1 MKYRVTLLAV
11 CLLGALCLPVAAV
24 SLTAAEAANSA
35 PIAEN
40 LELTTYKN
48 VAINGQCAAV
58 DPEGDLVT
66 FQLVDKPARGQVA
79 LQEDGYFCYTPYENK
94 KGKDT
99 FTYVAVDA
107 NGNIS
112 QEATVKVTIEKP
124 STSVSYSDMAG
135 ETSHYAAIRL
145 AERGIYVGEKVG
157 DTYCFSPDDTVT
169 REEFLA
175 MAMTAADADALKDVT
190 LTGFYDDDDIS
201 AWAKGYVSAALLS
214 GTVQGSSNEAG
225 QTVFNAGQAITATEA
240 AVIIDRLLA
249 MGDVATADTFSQ
261 DLVPTWAYQAVV
273 NMDAVDVVSMG
284 STCPIRL
291 PEARLP
297 RCSLPCWTYWTA
309 ETTAAGSGD
318 DKQNSHG
325 TAQMR
330 CHDCY
335 LSCLKNPTPY
345 TIIFSTIT
353 AISSGL
359 AVIPSAS
366 HFSRSPITPALT

>member
-1 MKYRVTLLAV
+1 MRMPWAAAYFLLFGESYLYHIQKEAFPLKYRVTLLAV

-48 VAINGQCAAV
+48 VAISGQCAAV
-58 DPEGDLVT
+58 DPEGDLFT
-66 FQLVDKPARGQVA
+66 FQLVDRPARGQVA
-79 LQEDGYFCYTPYENK
+79 LQENGYFCYTPYENK

-107 NGNIS
+107 NGNTS

-124 STSVSYSDMAG
+124 ATSVSYSDMEG
-135 ETSHYAAIRL
+135 ETSHYAALRL
-145 AERGIYVGEKVG
+145 AERGIYVGEQVG
-157 DTYCFSPDDTVT
+157 DTYCFGPDETVT

-175 MAMTAADADALKDVT
+175 MAMTAAGVDALEDVT
-190 LTGFYDDDDIS
+190 LTGFYDDDGIS
-201 AWAKGYVSAALLS
+201 AWAKGYVSAALMS

-225 QTVFNAGQAITATEA
+225 QTVFNASQAITATEA

-273 NMDAVDVVSMG
+273 NMDAVDVVSMTSPLSEPLTRG
-284 STCPIRL
+284 
-291 PEARLP
+291 EATEMLSAMLDVLDSR
-297 RCSLPCWTYWTA
+297 
-309 ETTAAGSGD
+309 D
-318 DKQNSHG
+318 DG
-325 TAQMR
+325 GW
-330 CHDCY
+330 
-335 LSCLKNPTPY
+335 
-345 TIIFSTIT
+345 FW
-353 AISSGL
+353 
-359 AVIPSAS
+359 
-366 HFSRSPITPALT
+366 

>member
-1 MKYRVTLLAV
+1 MPLASAYFLLFGESYSYHIKKEAFPLKYRVILLAV
-11 CLLGALCLPVAAV
+11 CLLGALCMPAAAV
-24 SLTAAEAANSA
+24 SLTAAQADNHA

-40 LELTTYKN
+40 LTLTTYKD

-79 LQEDGYFCYTPYENK
+79 LQEDGAFCYTPYEGK

-107 NGNIS
+107 NGNVS

-124 STSVSYSDMAG
+124 ATSVTYSDMAG
-135 ETSHYAAIRL
+135 EASHYAALRL
-145 AERGIYVGEKVG
+145 AERDIYVGRQVG
-157 DTYCFSPDDTVT
+157 GTYCFGPDETVT

-175 MAMTAADADALKDVT
+175 MAMTAAGADALEDVT

-201 AWAKGYVSAALLS
+201 AWAKGYVSAALMS
-214 GTVQGSSNEAG
+214 GTVRGAANETG
-225 QTVFNAGQAITATEA
+225 QAVFNAGQPITATEA

-273 NMDAVDVVSMG
+273 NMDAVDVVSLSDPLSEQLTRG
-284 STCPIRL
+284 Q
-291 PEARLP
+291 A
-297 RCSLPCWTYWTA
+297 A
-309 ETTAAGSGD
+309 EMLSAMLDVLDSRDSG
-318 DKQNSHG
+318 G
-325 TAQMR
+325 W
-330 CHDCY
+330 
-335 LSCLKNPTPY
+335 
-345 TIIFSTIT
+345 FW
-353 AISSGL
+353 
-359 AVIPSAS
+359 
-366 HFSRSPITPALT
+366 

>member
-157 DTYCFSPDDTVT
+157 DTSCFSPT
-169 REEFLA
+169 A
-175 MAMTAADADALKDVT
+175 PPPPPSPPMTPSP
-190 LTGFYDDDDIS
+190 G
-201 AWAKGYVSAALLS
+201 
-214 GTVQGSSNEAG
+214 
-225 QTVFNAGQAITATEA
+225 
-240 AVIIDRLLA
+240 R
-249 MGDVATADTFSQ
+249 
-261 DLVPTWAYQAVV
+261 
-273 NMDAVDVVSMG
+273 
-284 STCPIRL
+284 
-291 PEARLP
+291 
-297 RCSLPCWTYWTA
+297 
-309 ETTAAGSGD
+309 
-318 DKQNSHG
+318 NS
-325 TAQMR
+325 
-330 CHDCY
+330 
-335 LSCLKNPTPY
+335 
-345 TIIFSTIT
+345 
-353 AISSGL
+353 
-359 AVIPSAS
+359 
-366 HFSRSPITPALT
+366 

>member
-79 LQEDGYFCYTPYENK
+79 LQEDGYFCYTPYKKK

-201 AWAKGYVSAALLS
+201 TWAKGYVSAALLS

-284 STCPIRL
+284 STLSDPLTRG
-291 PEARLP
+291 EA
-297 RCSLPCWTYWTA
+297 A
-309 ETTAAGSGD
+309 EMLSAMLDVLDSRD
-318 DKQNSHG
+318 DG
-325 TAQMR
+325 GW
-330 CHDCY
+330 
-335 LSCLKNPTPY
+335 
-345 TIIFSTIT
+345 FW
-353 AISSGL
+353 
-359 AVIPSAS
+359 
-366 HFSRSPITPALT
+366 